1 MPAKRVP
8 STRALDRVV
17 QDITGD
23 HAAVADPHT
32 HMPGGVSRPP
42 TESYVASKRGVRCH
56 GIDEPG
62 VDPRLH
68 GIGERGGVQTIFG
81 GKGIT
86 NSTTRVIRTL
96 PTFQVIVPKL
106 PPTLAMF

>member
-17 QDITGD
+17 QDITND

-32 HMPGGVSRPP
+32 HMP
-42 TESYVASKRGVRCH
+42 
-56 GIDEPG
+56 
-62 VDPRLH
+62 
-68 GIGERGGVQTIFG
+68 GGVQTIFG

-96 PTFQVIVPKL
+96 PTLQVIVPKL
-106 PPTLAMF
+106 PPTLAMFEG

>member
-1 MPAKRVP
+1 M
-8 STRALDRVV
+8 
-17 QDITGD
+17 QDTTGD

-32 HMPGGVSRPP
+32 HIPGRVSRRP

-106 PPTLAMF
+106 PPILAMF

>member
-1 MPAKRVP
+1 
-8 STRALDRVV
+8 
-17 QDITGD
+17 
-23 HAAVADPHT
+23 
-32 HMPGGVSRPP
+32 VSRPP

-56 GIDEPG
+56 GIDQPG
-62 VDPRLH
+62 VDPRVH